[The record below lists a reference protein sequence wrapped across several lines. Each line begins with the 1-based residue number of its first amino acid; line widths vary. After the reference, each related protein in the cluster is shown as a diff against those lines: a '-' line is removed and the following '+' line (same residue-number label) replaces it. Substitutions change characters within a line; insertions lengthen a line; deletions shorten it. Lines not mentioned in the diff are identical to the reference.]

1 MKFQN
6 AYVEM
11 LKGNKIARPCF
22 KGYWYID
29 GKDGDVVIHLANGT
43 EIKEGNLSLTIQ
55 NTLAED
61 WDIVNDSDCCAC
73 ECNKASYKLTQGAGE
88 PVYCTES
95 DVYKETELAVN
106 YEDFKAQRKTCLTT
120 TEDMEMEELKAC
132 DCCVVSRC

>member
-73 ECNKASYKLTQGAGE
+73 GGNKASYKLTQGAGE
-88 PVYCTES
+88 PVYCTEY
-95 DVYKETELAVN
+95 DVYKETELAISSEL
-106 YEDFKAQRKTCLTT
+106 EDSKISLTT
-120 TEDMEMEELKAC
+120 TEDMKMEELKASQ
-132 DCCVVSRC
+132 CCSNCGC